1 MRVSQPADTAEIE
14 AETIADK
21 VMRMPTSDGMSDTTS
36 KSFSGTTHRK
46 PSIHD
51 NEESTIQR
59 KPVSPSSHVPSQ
71 STAHVGNAL
80 SSAGRPLD
88 RETRNFFEPRLGRDF
103 GNVRIHT
110 EAAAAQSARAINA
123 HAYTAGNNI
132 VFGKDQYQ
140 PETYKGKKLLAHE
153 LAHVLQDN
161 GGIQRYT
168 IEDCPEEADT
178 LIAETIP
185 RSIEMLEHAIAKLE
199 EDPVSSEVQRH
210 FANHFGAYAGWRNSI
225 VRDKLNSVL
234 GIMRSS
240 EIDFECEEDC
250 TDAPSTAA
258 YVLAPS
264 PIGDV
269 HLCLPWLTTQS
280 LNERAETFIHEL
292 FHWRLGMVDLG
303 DYHKNN
309 EDNDTSWPIAVSTP
323 DAYSE
328 FVQDLFEHT

>member
-1 MRVSQPADTAEIE
+1 MPAGDDVAEAGI
-14 AETIADK
+14 K
-21 VMRMPTSDGMSDTTS
+21 KP
-36 KSFSGTTHRK
+36 SGTFHRK
-46 PSIHD
+46 CKACED
-51 NEESTIQR
+51 EEKAVQR
-59 KPVSPSSHVPSQ
+59 KPVSTGNSVPSQ
-71 STAHVGNAL
+71 SPAHVVNAMG
-80 SSAGRPLD
+80 SGGQALD
-88 RETRNFFEPRLGRDF
+88 KETRNFFEPRLGRDF

-110 EAAAAQSARAINA
+110 GTAAQSARAINA
-123 HAYTAGNNI
+123 HAYTAGNDI
-132 VFGKDQYQ
+132 VFGKDEYQ

-153 LAHVLQDN
+153 LTHVLQDSN
-161 GGIQRYT
+161 TIQRYT

-185 RSIEMLEHAIAKLE
+185 RSIEMLEHTIAKLE
-199 EDPVSSEVQRH
+199 EDPVSPEAQRH
-210 FANHFGAYAGWRNSI
+210 FANHFGAYAGWRNWI

-258 YVLAPS
+258 YVLAPN

-303 DYHKNN
+303 DYHK
-309 EDNDTSWPIAVSTP
+309 TMKTIIQAGPLPSARPMPIRNLYKTCLKTP
-323 DAYSE
+323 DRFKYNSSS
-328 FVQDLFEHT
+328 